1 MKRAAIAFAI
11 LFLSVLSCQPFSTLP
26 GGEGGTEQQP
36 TATALPGGEGGAEQQ
51 PTATALPGNEGGADE
66 QPADVDLAAYFLPD
80 PAVGLDSLQGYAQT
94 LSISFNGTE
103 DGEPVEYTD
112 TYYQVSNRETHTQFT
127 YMDITYTDGSRE
139 QIVFGNAGEAYYSK
153 SEGEKCH
160 VSWGERATG
169 VEPFFPA
176 DLLSPLL
183 GAQEDGVEEV
193 SGVQTR
199 RYTFDAVSLGYP
211 SSTRVEGQVWLAI
224 DGGYV
229 VKYSMHIQ
237 DEGAFFGEGV
247 RGEQVT
253 EYVLDQIN
261 AVSGP
266 ELPEGCLPVLT
277 DMPAMPD
284 ATEVQRL
291 PQVLAYT
298 SPSDMSQI
306 QSFYE
311 QRLQDLG
318 WALSVT
324 HPYPADATVL
334 VFLHT
339 EDSRIAYVT
348 LQAAG
353 TDTWVTV
360 KVEPME

>member
-1 MKRAAIAFAI
+1 MKRAAIAFTI
-11 LFLSVLSCQPFSTLP
+11 LFLSVLACQPLP
-26 GGEGGTEQQP
+26 
-36 TATALPGGEGGAEQQ
+36 ALPGGEGGAEQQ
-51 PTATALPGNEGGADE
+51 PTATALPGGEGGAEE

-80 PAVGLDSLQGYAQT
+80 PAVGLDSLQAYAQT

-127 YMDITYTDGSRE
+127 YMDITHPDGSRE

-169 VEPFFPA
+169 VEPFLPA

-193 SGVQTR
+193 NGVQTR
-199 RYTFDAVSLGYP
+199 RYTFDTVSLGYP
-211 SSTRVEGQVWLAI
+211 SGTSVEGQVWLAI

-229 VKYSMHIQ
+229 VKYSHIQ

-253 EYVLDQIN
+253 EYELDQIN
-261 AVSGP
+261 AVTGP
-266 ELPEGCLPVLT
+266 ELPESCLPVLT

-298 SPSDMSQI
+298 SPSDISQI

-318 WALSVT
+318 WTLSVT
-324 HPYPADATVL
+324 HPYPGDTTTVL
-334 VFLHT
+334 IFLHT

-360 KVEPME
+360 KVEPVE